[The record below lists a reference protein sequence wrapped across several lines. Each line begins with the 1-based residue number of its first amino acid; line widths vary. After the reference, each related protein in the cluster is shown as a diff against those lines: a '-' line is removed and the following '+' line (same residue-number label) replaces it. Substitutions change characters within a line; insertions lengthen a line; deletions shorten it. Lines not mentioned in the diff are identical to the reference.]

1 MQHHCACVLH
11 VVKGSDHLRVSVRC
25 DPSNFVSFSQRLS
38 VAHGLLSLVAKGKHG
53 LSSCTTPGT
62 LRRFTDSRTWQPLAR
77 PVAVMSTPSGRFLLS
92 LI

>member
-1 MQHHCACVLH
+1 MQLHPAQCVLDI
-11 VVKGSDHLRVSVRC
+11 VKGSDHLRVSVRC
-25 DPSNFVSFSQRLS
+25 DPSNSVFTLS
-38 VAHGLLSLVAKGKHG
+38 ECVAHGLLSLVAKGKHG